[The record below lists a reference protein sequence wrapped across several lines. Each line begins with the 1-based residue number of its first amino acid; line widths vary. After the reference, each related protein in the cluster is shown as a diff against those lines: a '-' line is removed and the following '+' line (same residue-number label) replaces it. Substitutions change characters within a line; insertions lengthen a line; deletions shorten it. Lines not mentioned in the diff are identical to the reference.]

1 MKEFSYVIE
10 DIQEIFPAIYE
21 VLSEQKAM
29 QARRSFVAV
38 YGRRRFSAAT
48 RPAATA
54 YSPSRFPGPTSTY
67 P

>member
-48 RPAATA
+48 RPAVTA
-54 YSPSRFPGPTSTY
+54 CSPSLFPGSTSTY

>member
-21 VLSEQKAM
+21 VLSEQKTI

-48 RPAATA
+48 RPAVTA
-54 YSPSRFPGPTSTY
+54 CSPSLFPGSTSTY

>member
-48 RPAATA
+48 RPAVTA
-54 YSPSRFPGPTSTY
+54 CWPSCSPALTSTS